1 MSEIKQHTSVQA
13 VLEQPIAQR
22 LEFFRNRVI
31 GHRILLQVRDQIL
44 AAIRLGAEL
53 SLIFLHGPTGA
64 GKTTV
69 VKRTRNDVRKHFES
83 DTVKDPSFIPDLYV
97 KVWPPEVG
105 PFSFRDLYLSF
116 LDSLE
121 EPHLENRVPTLA
133 VEESAKSVRSRGKS
147 ATELRRMVV
156 SSFKRHRLRV
166 LFLDEAQHMESVA
179 SGKSFLAQL
188 NTLKTLADETGV
200 VIVLSGTQDLLEML
214 ELNGQLARRS
224 MECLFGRYLPHD
236 ESDRQE
242 FANIVAT
249 FASYVPLP
257 DPPDLLKH
265 VPLAY
270 EGSLGLVGC
279 FKPWLN
285 RTVASAL

>member
-1 MSEIKQHTSVQA
+1 
-13 VLEQPIAQR
+13 
-22 LEFFRNRVI
+22 
-31 GHRILLQVRDQIL
+31 
-44 AAIRLGAEL
+44 
-53 SLIFLHGPTGA
+53 
-64 GKTTV
+64 
-69 VKRTRNDVRKHFES
+69 
-83 DTVKDPSFIPDLYV
+83 
-97 KVWPPEVG
+97 
-105 PFSFRDLYLSF
+105 
-116 LDSLE
+116 
-121 EPHLENRVPTLA
+121 
-133 VEESAKSVRSRGKS
+133 
-147 ATELRRMVV
+147 
-156 SSFKRHRLRV
+156 
-166 LFLDEAQHMESVA
+166 
-179 SGKSFLAQL
+179 
-188 NTLKTLADETGV
+188 
-200 VIVLSGTQDLLEML
+200 
-214 ELNGQLARRS
+214 LARRS